1 MHHSQPSAP
10 EGGQEPGGSEQPFLA
25 QPPCL
30 MAGPWGPHHNRP
42 LVLLAEL
49 SSELPQAAS
58 LIGVSKDCLTLMGC
72 RGNSQANRWQLL
84 GRHTYPAH
92 PTVMA
97 AITWLTPCGS
107 VLPPPASPVFPLTL
121 LQR

>member
-30 MAGPWGPHHNRP
+30 MAGPWGRHHNCP

-84 GRHTYPAH
+84 GGHTYPAH

-107 VLPPPASPVFPLTL
+107 ALPPPA
-121 LQR
+121 